1 MKSLT
6 IKNFNCN
13 RKFIIIFL
21 FFIYN
26 IFAEESAQVLLEK
39 IYKKNEFNNGYYDGI
54 ITIFLPY
61 KKKEV
66 YEFSML
72 KKEKSVFWDIKKQEQ
87 MKYRVLCKNESND
100 IYIYDKL
107 RDFLKRFQQ
116 QDIMK
121 NWNYIPV
128 FLYCNVP
135 LETILD
141 PQKKEIHNNE
151 ILILS
156 NFFVPQIYYTSMIH
170 IDTDYQFRKMLIFKK
185 HKDINHIEFR
195 IFYFYDQPISIL
207 KENQIESI
215 KTNYPTE
222 LEIIDAKNRNVIKI
236 QWIYFHPN
244 YKIDDIRFMPE
255 FISK

>member
-1 MKSLT
+1 MT
-6 IKNFNCN
+6 TKNFNCN
-13 RKFIIIFL
+13 EKFIVIFL
-21 FFIYN
+21 FFISN
-26 IFAEESAQVLLEK
+26 IFADESAQQILQK
-39 IYKKNEFNNGYYDGI
+39 IYKKNDFNDGYYDGN
-54 ITIFLPY
+54 ITILLPY

-72 KKEKSVFWDIKKQEQ
+72 KKDKSVFWEVKKQEQ
-87 MKYRVLCKNESND
+87 MRFRILCKNELNE

-107 RDFLKRFQQ
+107 RDLLKRFQQ

-121 NWNYIPV
+121 IWNYSPV

-151 ILILS
+151 ILILN
-156 NFFVPQIYYTSMIH
+156 NFFVPNINYTSILH
-170 IDTDYQFRKMLIFKK
+170 IDISYQFKKMMIFKK
-185 HKDINHIEFR
+185 QKDINDIEFR
-195 IFYFYDQPISIL
+195 IFYFYDEPISVL
-207 KENQIESI
+207 KENQIEPL
-215 KTNYPTE
+215 KTEYPTK

-236 QWIYFHPN
+236 HWIYFHPN

-255 FISK
+255 FISR